1 MILLLSSRHYVS
13 ICVFISLYNINLA
26 ARQNAIYENLRFK
39 KLIDQHDF
47 TFWNKCKQGKT
58 I

>member
-13 ICVFISLYNINLA
+13 IYVFISLYNINLA

-47 TFWNKCKQGKT
+47 HILK
-58 I
+58 